1 MSLQPTLIYS
11 IRMKRRSTLKL
22 LACAAAA
29 TGLDAA
35 IPSLAKAESKR
46 PNFVIVVIDD
56 LRWDELGFSG
66 HPYLETPNIDRLAR
80 ESANFTRAFHTTPLC
95 SPNRAC
101 ILTGEYV
108 TKHGIYNNV
117 DRYQLSRQLRTFTG
131 TLQAAGY
138 DTAHIGKWHMG
149 DKPTPRPGYD
159 YWVSF
164 AGQGKIV
171 DPTLHEDGGLHPVS
185 GYITDILTDRAVG
198 FIEQRRDKSKPF
210 CLFLGHKAIHP
221 DTLQRADGSIDP
233 SGPQGYLAAPRHRG
247 RYANRIYPKARSAD
261 PADTSRIGS
270 AVLRRVLERKAS
282 PEVMKEVSGT
292 MSEGSDQQGIR
303 DRAEMMLAVDEGL
316 GRLLAA
322 LEDQGLSDDT
332 VFVFTSDNG
341 YFFGEHG
348 LTVERRFP
356 YEESIRSPLLVRYPA
371 RFKPGSRVG
380 ELVSMIDIAPTVLE
394 LAGLAPSPNIQGR
407 SLLPLANCSANGW
420 RTSVLVE
427 YYSHDQ
433 PMLWALDVDYRAIR
447 TERHKLIHWVQYPEL
462 DELYDLDAD
471 PLEMQNLA
479 ARAEMGELRESLRAE
494 LLVLVGQSLSL

>member
-1 MSLQPTLIYS
+1 
-11 IRMKRRSTLKL
+11 MKRRSTLKL
-22 LACAAAA
+22 LASAAAVSS
-29 TGLDAA
+29 LDAVLPRFA
-35 IPSLAKAESKR
+35 AAQTSR
-46 PNFVIVVIDD
+46 PNIVVVVIDD
-56 LRWDELGFSG
+56 LRWDELGYSG

-138 DTAHIGKWHMG
+138 QTAHIGKWHMG

-171 DPTLHEDGGLHPVS
+171 DPTLYEDGGLRPIS

-198 FIEQRRDKSKPF
+198 FIEKRRDKSKPF

-221 DTLQRADGSIDP
+221 DTTQRADGSIDP
-233 SGPQGYLAAPRHRG
+233 AGPQGYVAAERHRG
-247 RYANRIYPKARSAD
+247 RYADRNYPKSRSAD
-261 PADTSRIGS
+261 PEDASRIGS
-270 AVLRRVLERKAS
+270 AVVRRVLERKAS
-282 PEVMKEVSGT
+282 PEVIKEVGGT

-303 DRAEMMLAVDEGL
+303 DRAEMMLAVDESI
-316 GRLLAA
+316 GRLLTT
-322 LEDQGLSDDT
+322 LEAQGLSDDT

-356 YEESIRSPLLVRYPA
+356 YEECIRSPLLIRYPA
-371 RFKPGSRVG
+371 RFTPGATIDQ
-380 ELVSMIDIAPTVLE
+380 LVSMIDIAPTVLE
-394 LAGLAPSPNIQGR
+394 LGGKLMSSNIQGR
-407 SLLPLANCSANGW
+407 SLLPLAGGRADDW
-420 RTSVLVE
+420 RESVLVE

-447 TERHKLIHWVQYPEL
+447 TARHKLIHWVQYPVL

-479 ARAEMGELRESLRAE
+479 GRADLRDLRDSLRAE

>member
-1 MSLQPTLIYS
+1 
-11 IRMKRRSTLKL
+11 MKRRSTLKL
-22 LACAAAA
+22 LAGAAAA
-29 TGLDAA
+29 TGLDV
-35 IPSLAKAESKR
+35 SLPGMARADVPR
-46 PNFVIVVIDD
+46 PNIVVVVIDD

-80 ESANFTRAFHTTPLC
+80 ESTNFTRAFHTTPLC

-117 DRYQLSRQLRTFTG
+117 DRFQLSRQLRTFTK
-131 TLQAAGY
+131 TLQSAGY
-138 DTAHIGKWHMG
+138 HTAHIGKWHMG

-164 AGQGKIV
+164 AGQGRIV
-171 DPTLHEDGGLHPVS
+171 DPTLYEDGGLHAVS

-221 DTLQRADGSIDP
+221 DTIQRADGSIDP
-233 SGPQGYLAAPRHRG
+233 SGPHGYLAAPRHRG
-247 RYANRIYPKARSAD
+247 RYAGKIYPKSKSAD
-261 PADTSRIGS
+261 PADPSRIGS
-270 AVLRRVLERKAS
+270 EVLRRILERKAS
-282 PEVMKEVSGT
+282 PEIMKEFGAT
-292 MSEGSDQQGIR
+292 MNEGADQQGIR
-303 DRAEMMLAVDEGL
+303 DRAEMMLAVDESI
-316 GRLLAA
+316 GRLLAT
-322 LEDQGLSDDT
+322 LEAQNLADDT

-356 YEESIRSPLLVRYPA
+356 YEECIRSPLLIRYPA
-371 RFKPGSRVG
+371 EFRPGESVAS
-380 ELVSMIDIAPTVLE
+380 LVSMIDVAPTLLQ
-394 LAGLAPSPNIQGR
+394 LAGHDVSPNIQGR
-407 SLLPLANCSANGW
+407 SLLPLARRQAEAW
-420 RTSVLVE
+420 RSSVLVE

-433 PMLWALDVDYRAIR
+433 PMPWALDVDYRTIR
-447 TERHKLIHWVQYPEL
+447 TERHKLIHWVQYPDL
-462 DELYDLDAD
+462 DELYDLEAD

-479 ARAEMGELRESLRAE
+479 GRYDMSELRESLRAE